1 MSTITL
7 PDRSSLYLKDWGS
20 GPAVVLMAGWPLNA
34 DSWEELALTL
44 ASSGYRTLAY
54 DRRGFG
60 RSSQPW
66 GGYDYDNLAND
77 LATVL
82 QRTEVSDAT
91 LVGFSMG
98 GGEVARYLSRHAG
111 RSVGKAALIASVVP
125 GRVPG
130 DAEGLAKHEKLAGLL
145 QADRPQFLSGFFKDF
160 FGVDDGVQPVSQE
173 RIEWARQQ
181 SLQASL
187 RATLACAHSFCTT
200 DFRADLAAFTRPT
213 LIVHGGADRT
223 VPIDGSARPAHAGIP
238 GSTLIEYDAAPH
250 GLFATHGARL
260 AADLLRFLKA

>member
-20 GPAVVLMAGWPLNA
+20 GPAVVLMAGWPLSA
-34 DSWEELALTL
+34 DSWDELALTL

-66 GGYDYDNLAND
+66 GGYDYDNLADD

-111 RSVGKAALIASVVP
+111 RGVGKAALIASVVP
-125 GRVPG
+125 GRVPS
-130 DAEGLAKHEKLAGLL
+130 DAEGLAKYEKLAGLL
-145 QADRPQFLSGFFKDF
+145 QAS
-160 FGVDDGVQPVSQE
+160 
-173 RIEWARQQ
+173 
-181 SLQASL
+181 
-187 RATLACAHSFCTT
+187 TTACS
-200 DFRADLAAFTRPT
+200 R
-213 LIVHGGADRT
+213 
-223 VPIDGSARPAHAGIP
+223 SARSASSGRASSHCKPACVRPWPARIP
-238 GSTLIEYDAAPH
+238 SAPPTS
-250 GLFATHGARL
+250 APTWRPS
-260 AADLLRFLKA
+260 RCRR